1 MAYYSTSQF
10 KNGLKLMLDGN
21 PCSIISNEIRKPGK
35 GQASNKVKFK
45 DLITGKTLEKT
56 FKSGES
62 LEGADVMELD
72 MQYLYNDGNEWNFMD
87 PNTFDQFTINDSNM
101 DDVRGYLVEQD
112 MCVVT
117 LWNNNPISVTPPNHV
132 LLEVV
137 DTDPGLKGDTAGT
150 GGKPATM
157 NTGVVVQ
164 VPLFISIGEKVKVCD
179 GPFASFNGLIEEID
193 EEKSRLKVSV
203 SIFGRPTPV
212 DLEFNQVEK
221 N

>member
-1 MAYYSTSQF
+1 MANYATNQF

-21 PCSIISNEIRKPGK
+21 PCSIVNNEIVKPGK
-35 GQASNKVKFK
+35 GQAFNRVKFK
-45 DLITGKTLEKT
+45 DLITGKTLIKT

-72 MQYLYNDGNEWNFMD
+72 MQYLYNDGENWNFMD
-87 PNTFDQFTINDSNM
+87 PDSFDQYEVPAETAAEAK
-101 DDVRGYLVEQD
+101 GYLVEQD

-117 LWNNNPISVTPPNHV
+117 LWNDNPISITPPNHV
-132 LLEVV
+132 VLEVV

-164 VPLFISIGEKVKVCD
+164 VPLFISIGEKVKVD
-179 GPFASFNGLIEEID
+179 TRTNEYA
-193 EEKSRLKVSV
+193 
-203 SIFGRPTPV
+203 GRS
-212 DLEFNQVEK
+212 
-221 N
+221 

>member
-1 MAYYSTSQF
+1 MANYSTSQF

-21 PCSIISNEIRKPGK
+21 PCSIVNNEIVKPGK
-35 GQASNKVKFK
+35 GQAFNRVKFK

-72 MQYLYNDGNEWNFMD
+72 MQYLYSDGEAWHFMD
-87 PNTFDQFTINDSNM
+87 PDSYEQYALDETAMAGAVN
-101 DDVRGYLVEQD
+101 YLVEQD
-112 MCVVT
+112 NCVVT

-132 LLEVV
+132 VLEVV

-164 VPLFISIGEKVKVCD
+164 VPLFISIGEKVKVD
-179 GPFASFNGLIEEID
+179 TRTNEYA
-193 EEKSRLKVSV
+193 
-203 SIFGRPTPV
+203 GRS
-212 DLEFNQVEK
+212 
-221 N
+221 